1 MAINLAGLGII
12 YNNYAGATQQLF
24 QLNAVSGGLSV
35 VVVNGR
41 IQDPSTYTIDRSVL
55 KLNTPLAGGEWVYV
69 LSGQGGTFIPQSY
82 VDDLVK
88 GKADITSIVNLLQG
102 KADKTGTSF
111 TGEVNIQE
119 PTRPM
124 NPVTFQ
130 MWKTLPPI
138 ATPAYVDGKVDGKAT
153 VGQLNT
159 AIANLLPSSTRGS
172 SNGVAG
178 LDENRNVFL
187 YNLPDTALRRDK
199 SFFHRGVLTVSTIPQ
214 RWFPRDAGILQGMI
228 AYAATAP
235 TGAEI
240 VIDIRRNGISIFDV
254 GSRVRIADGANYG
267 ERNLVTPPTFVRGDV
282 FTIHIE
288 QIGSTTAGSDVTFQ
302 FEYVVRS

>member
-138 ATPAYVDGKVDGKAT
+138 ATPA
-153 VGQLNT
+153 
-159 AIANLLPSSTRGS
+159 
-172 SNGVAG
+172 
-178 LDENRNVFL
+178 
-187 YNLPDTALRRDK
+187 
-199 SFFHRGVLTVSTIPQ
+199 
-214 RWFPRDAGILQGMI
+214 
-228 AYAATAP
+228 
-235 TGAEI
+235 
-240 VIDIRRNGISIFDV
+240 
-254 GSRVRIADGANYG
+254 
-267 ERNLVTPPTFVRGDV
+267 
-282 FTIHIE
+282 
-288 QIGSTTAGSDVTFQ
+288 
-302 FEYVVRS
+302 